1 VIRFD
6 GLDTFTPG
14 WTMPRLLSS
23 ALLCVY
29 SLLCSITVAQ
39 TTATNTTVIGSPNSG
54 PYGTRVTVTAGF
66 APNPASL
73 GTLVAAPTGP
83 AFNTTPFGTYFGGPI
98 DPSFTNVQGQVT
110 ADLNG
115 DGAPDLVVYGIV
127 DTDTSPNPVRV
138 QSFISNGKGGY
149 TAGAPQQLT
158 LPASASANVGVT
170 STYPAIDV
178 NGDGKLD
185 LLIGTAVAYGNGD
198 GSFQQ
203 PVTPAFLSSGFGG
216 TYVADVTG
224 DGKPDIIAVNAIP
237 SASLGQ
243 DPSIPLEVTVFANQG
258 GGSFKSLGAFTLG
271 TGQDSGSITL
281 ASLGFVDL
289 NGDGKLD
296 LVAQMYFVGFGNA
309 AAPATIATLLNNGDG
324 TFATAVPVS
333 YTTQQNGG
341 SIELLS
347 VQAADFNGDGKVDL
361 ALVYPPPSQTS
372 LTYVSQIIFLPG
384 NGNGTFG
391 AEINSTISTTEQAG
405 AASGQ
410 PPAGNAEVT
419 DANFDG
425 APDLVFGSGAVALG
439 DGKGDFSAGT
449 PVVEVAIPAAP
460 AASNYFNT
468 AFLGFFQP
476 AGSTYPDL
484 VFAAPPVAASAPFPL
499 VATPN
504 ASAFAVQSGGGSPAV
519 TVTSG
524 QSASVPLSV
533 RGAANYTGSVTLT
546 CGGLPAS
553 ASCTFAPAT
562 LALAGG
568 APQSSTLT
576 VSTAPG
582 NTAGMVGP
590 FPGPGMTTLR
600 IFAGGMLL
608 LWPKRRR
615 AYWMIVALAGFILLP
630 VGCGGNSSSTSKSTN
645 TPAGTYTFQ
654 VIATAGT
661 TQSATSCTLVVQ

>member
-1 VIRFD
+1 
-6 GLDTFTPG
+6 
-14 WTMPRLLSS
+14 MPRFLGSFV
-23 ALLCVY
+23 LCAY
-29 SLLCSITVAQ
+29 SLLCSIAIAQ
-39 TTATNTTVIGSPNSG
+39 TTATNTKVTGSPNSA
-54 PYGTRVTVTAGF
+54 PSGTAVTITAGV
-66 APNPASL
+66 ARSSASL
-73 GTLVAAPTGP
+73 GTLAVAPTGP
-83 AFNTTPFGTYFGGPI
+83 DFNTTPFSTYFGGPI

-115 DGAPDLVVYGIV
+115 DGAPDLLIYGIV
-127 DTDTSPNPVRV
+127 DNGTSANPVRI
-138 QSFISNGKGGY
+138 QSFISNGKGGF

-158 LPASASANVGVT
+158 LPATTSANVAVT
-170 STYPAIDV
+170 STPPAIDV

-203 PVTPAFLSSGFGG
+203 PVTPAFLASGFGG
-216 TYVADVTG
+216 TYAADVTG
-224 DGKPDIIAVNAIP
+224 DGKPDILAVNAIP
-237 SASLGQ
+237 PGFLGQ
-243 DPSIPLEVTVFANQG
+243 NPNIPLQVTVFSNQG
-258 GGSFKSLGAFTLG
+258 GGNFQSLGAFTLG

-281 ASLGFVDL
+281 ASLSFVDL

-309 AAPATIATLLNNGDG
+309 AAPATIAALLNNGDG

-347 VQAADFNGDGKVDL
+347 VQAADFNRDGKVDL
-361 ALVYPPPSQTS
+361 ALIYPPPMQTS
-372 LTYVSQIIFLPG
+372 LTYLSQIIFLPG

-410 PPAGNAEVT
+410 PPAGNAVVT

-425 APDLVFGSGAVALG
+425 APDLVFGGGAVALG

-449 PVVEVAIPAAP
+449 PVVQVVIPSAP
-460 AASNYFNT
+460 AADNFTT
-468 AFLGFFQP
+468 ASLGLLQP
-476 AGSTYPDL
+476 AGNTYPDL
-484 VFAAPPVAASAPFPL
+484 VFAATPVAGSAPFPL
-499 VATPN
+499 VAIPN

-524 QSASVPLSV
+524 QGASVPLSV
-533 RGAANYTGSVTLT
+533 TGAASYSGSVTLT
-546 CGGLPAS
+546 CAGLPAN
-553 ASCTFAPAT
+553 ASCSFDPAT
-562 LALAGG
+562 LTLTGG
-568 APQSSTLT
+568 TAQSSTLT
-576 VSTAPG
+576 VSTAAG
-582 NTAGMVGP
+582 NTAGVVEP
-590 FPGPGMTTLR
+590 LLGPGMTTLSCG
-600 IFAGGMLL
+600 IFAGGLLL

-615 AYWMIVALAGFILLP
+615 PYWMIIALAGFTLLP
-630 VGCGGNSSSTSKSTN
+630 LGCGGNSSSASKSNN
-645 TPAGTYTFQ
+645 TPPGTYTFQ

-661 TQSATSCTLVVQ
+661 TQSTTSCTLVVQ